1 MEESE
6 NREAHSRG
14 LSARQIVK
22 QWWLTLDQWMD
33 GEGVKAPSE
42 VKPLLYRLY
51 AYIWTNL
58 HRSILLKYD
67 ANSEHL
73 LTVQAQSPM
82 LSPFAI

>member
-6 NREAHSRG
+6 NMEAYSRG
-14 LSARQIVK
+14 LFAHQNVK
-22 QWWLTLDQWMD
+22 LWWLTLDQWMD
-33 GEGVKAPSE
+33 GEGAKAPSA

-51 AYIWTNL
+51 AYTWTNL
-58 HRSILLKYD
+58 HLSILLKYD

>member
-1 MEESE
+1 
-6 NREAHSRG
+6 
-14 LSARQIVK
+14 
-22 QWWLTLDQWMD
+22 MD
-33 GEGVKAPSE
+33 GEGAKALSA

-67 ANSEHL
+67 ANSEHS

-82 LSPFAI
+82 LFPFTI